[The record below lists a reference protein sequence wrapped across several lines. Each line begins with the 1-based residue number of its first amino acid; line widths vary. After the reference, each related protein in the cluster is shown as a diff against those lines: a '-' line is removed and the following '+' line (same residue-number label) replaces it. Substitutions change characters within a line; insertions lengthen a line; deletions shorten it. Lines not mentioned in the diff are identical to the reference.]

1 MFTSVC
7 LLWILH
13 LYASPPSVFICL
25 GIFVKK
31 MSPIIYSVLWLL
43 PQTEAVLFAKADFS
57 LGSLSPHPSAWC
69 MMYKPRHGAFS
80 RCGGDG
86 EWERKRDTGTQNK
99 ETESCL
105 CPHIPS
111 NLIARRKHTNLKW
124 LESTYERTLR
134 NHWFSRPRW
143 VPERWVEEDAITV
156 CFCPSVWFLE
166 EGCQASFD
174 EFCVFS
180 LMQRRV
186 VGGNE
191 GG

>member
-1 MFTSVC
+1 MGRKERWVDRCGSKSMQELFHRSGEKLCVTFHKHPVKLLWASCEPMFTSVC

-13 LYASPPSVFICL
+13 LYASPLSIFICL

-31 MSPIIYSVLWLL
+31 KCPIIYSVLWLL

-57 LGSLSPHPSAWC
+57 LRSLSPHPSAWC
-69 MMYKPRHGAFS
+69 MMQKPRHGAFS

-99 ETESCL
+99 GTESCL

-124 LESTYERTLR
+124 L
-134 NHWFSRPRW
+134 
-143 VPERWVEEDAITV
+143 
-156 CFCPSVWFLE
+156 
-166 EGCQASFD
+166 
-174 EFCVFS
+174 
-180 LMQRRV
+180 
-186 VGGNE
+186 
-191 GG
+191 